1 MTPILGIMASQ
12 ISGHLW
18 APVGAYDSLATIN
31 GNGSTATITFSS
43 IPSTYSHLQVRVM
56 ARVAAGGEDLSVR
69 FNGDTGANYSRH
81 RLTGSGTAAA
91 AAGNASVNQ
100 ITTLGSAGM
109 PTTADIYAVTIIDVL
124 DYANTNK
131 YKTARMLSGQD
142 SNGSGGIDFTSG
154 AWFNTAAVNSLTIY
168 ALSSNFPTAA
178 SFALYGVK

>member
-1 MTPILGIMASQ
+1 MLNNIAAITN
-12 ISGHLW
+12 SG
-18 APVGAYDSLATIN
+18 AAAAVGDFSSIATIS

-43 IPSTYSHLQVRVM
+43 IPSTYTHLQVRVM
-56 ARVAAGGEDLSVR
+56 ARVAAGGEDLTLQ

-91 AAGNASVNQ
+91 ASGTASTTG

-109 PTTADIYAVTIIDVL
+109 PSAANTYAVTVIDVL

-154 AWFNTAAVNSLTIY
+154 VWQNTAAVTSLTIY
-168 ALSSNFPTAA
+168 ANASNFPTAA
-178 SFALYGVK
+178 SFALYGIK

>member
-1 MTPILGIMASQ
+1 MSPILGILAS
-12 ISGHLW
+12 SRLL
-18 APVGAYDSLATIN
+18 AVGDYESIATVN
-31 GNGSTATITFSS
+31 GNGSTATITFNS

-69 FNGDTGANYSRH
+69 FNGDTGANYTRH

-109 PTTADIYAVTIIDVL
+109 PTTANIYAVSIIDVL

-154 AWFNTAAVNSLTIY
+154 VWMNTAAINSLTIF
-168 ALSSNFPTAA
+168 SNTSNYPTAA
-178 SFALYGVK
+178 SFALYGIK

>member
-1 MTPILGIMASQ
+1 MLNNIASMLGAGGGVATDYESI
-12 ISGHLW
+12 
-18 APVGAYDSLATIN
+18 ATIN

-109 PTTADIYAVTIIDVL
+109 PTTANIYAVTIIDVL

-142 SNGSGGIDFTSG
+142 SNGSGGVDFTSG
-154 AWFNTAAVNSLTIY
+154 AWFNTAAVSSLTIY
-168 ALSSNFPTAA
+168 ANASNFPTAA
-178 SFALYGVK
+178 SFALYGIK

>member
-1 MTPILGIMASQ
+1 MLNNIAALLD
-12 ISGHLW
+12 SGTV
-18 APVGAYDSLATIN
+18 AAATSYESIATIN

-56 ARVAAGGEDLSVR
+56 ARVAAGGEDLTLQ

-81 RLTGSGTAAA
+81 RLTGSGSAAA
-91 AAGNASVNQ
+91 ASGSASTTG

-109 PTTADIYAVTIIDVL
+109 PSTANIYAVTVIDVL

-142 SNGSGGIDFTSG
+142 SNGSGGVDFTSG

-168 ALSSNFPTAA
+168 ANSSNFPTYS
-178 SFALYGVK
+178 SFALYGIK